1 MEVTLIIENVKILV
15 ADHEKGAR
23 DLMVNTLTYCVN
35 RRVLPFETGQLAW
48 EYLEDGGEADILF
61 CEVDIPG
68 MNGFE
73 LLKKIKE
80 QMPGTICIIM
90 SGLEANEKKAALE
103 GADAFLGKPFSLND
117 LFNLV
122 QVYVVD

>member
-35 RRVLPFETGQLAW
+35 RRVLSFETGQSVW
-48 EYLEDGGEADILF
+48 EYLEDGGGADILF

-80 QMPGTICIIM
+80 QMPEIICILM
-90 SGLEANEKKAALE
+90 SGLEAHEKKADLE